1 MPLCQEIFTVNQFLY
16 DTEIISWDQRASAEL
31 RGKSYRCRFYLPA
44 LMPGINGLIHQTFN
58 CLGRDL
64 CYRYQPSECM
74 YMALIKYSA
83 SLNTLRRQKSASM
96 SRSKPYFLIFRNQI
110 LLISLPE
117 KKERKKKKNHT
128 WNHCTGSH
136 FWNMFFP
143 VCVPGLHQI
152 LSTWKS
158 VTLQCA

>member
-1 MPLCQEIFTVNQFLY
+1 MPLRREIFTVNQFLY

-64 CYRYQPSECM
+64 CYRYQLSECM
-74 YMALIKYSA
+74 YMTLIKYSA
-83 SLNTLRRQKSASM
+83 SLNTLRRQNQPARRGQSH
-96 SRSKPYFLIFRNQI
+96 IFSFFEARFFYSY
-110 LLISLPE
+110 LYL
-117 KKERKKKKNHT
+117 RKKKIT
-128 WNHCTGSH
+128 RETVYCTSSP

-143 VCVPGLHQI
+143 LCVPGLHQI

-158 VTLQCA
+158 VTLLCA